1 MKSVLV
7 ATLVMV
13 VIDLTYGPFAFP
25 QTLEPGGKRDLHP
38 FTLAA
43 VEVTRILGFAAVIWI
58 GVRYVLRAPVSLAE
72 AIWMTLPYA
81 VALVLLLV
89 LVGVF
94 SDLIAPY
101 DPLAQSRDFLQPVGQ
116 ASSGAPGSSRC
127 WKKATWRLPA
137 ALIW

>member
-81 VALVLLLV
+81 VALVLLL
-89 LVGVF
+89 
-94 SDLIAPY
+94 
-101 DPLAQSRDFLQPVGQ
+101 
-116 ASSGAPGSSRC
+116 ASSV
-127 WKKATWRLPA
+127 
-137 ALIW
+137 ALSGNSNDFEIASAIRFARALLR